1 MRRYGIILAVE
12 SQEEIVV
19 IRSARKTISLTVNE
33 SGAIVVKAPKFVK
46 DAEIARVIERHRRWI
61 ARRKRESGQFR
72 LDLSDGAALVL
83 YGRRYEIAAA
93 PRAAI
98 KGDMIFLP
106 QEERAAALIALLK
119 KMARKTMT
127 DLTLALAQK
136 YGFTFG
142 TVRISSAR
150 GRWGSCSQRGTISY
164 SFRTAFLSQHEAEY
178 IAVHELCHTRHMNHS
193 AVFWAEVAKILP
205 DYRQIRQGIRE
216 KGVVMQWL

>member
-33 SGAIVVKAPKFVK
+33 NGAIVVKAPKFVK
-46 DAEIARVIERHRRWI
+46 DAEIVRVIERHRRWI

-106 QEERAAALIALLK
+106 QEERAAALIVLLK
-119 KMARKTMT
+119 KLARKTMT
-127 DLTLALAQK
+127 VLTLALAQK

-150 GRWGSCSQRGTISY
+150 GRWGSCSQKGTISY